1 MTEQNFNEKQIKNL
15 KENQLIISKKKKLAG
30 YVINN
35 NFSAHIMKKKVQLIK
50 EEILNERNS
59 SRY

>member
-1 MTEQNFNEKQIKNL
+1 MIKNL
-15 KENQLIISKKKKLAG
+15 KKNPTNNFKKKKLAD

-35 NFSAHIMKKKVQLIK
+35 NFSAHIMKKKVKLIK

-59 SRY
+59 STY

>member
-1 MTEQNFNEKQIKNL
+1 ML
-15 KENQLIISKKKKLAG
+15 SKKRKLSN

-35 NFSAHIMKKKVQLIK
+35 NFSINVMKKKVKLIK